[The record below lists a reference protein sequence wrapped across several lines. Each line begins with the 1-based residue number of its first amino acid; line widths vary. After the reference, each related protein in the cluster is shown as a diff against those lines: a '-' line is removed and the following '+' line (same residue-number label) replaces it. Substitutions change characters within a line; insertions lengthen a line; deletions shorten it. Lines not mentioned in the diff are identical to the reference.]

1 MDRSLLV
8 WLLFLGLGF
17 PLTALVLNEVAER
30 LQQREHPLA
39 EALQKIR
46 QYVLPPLAI
55 LLLLTKVLELA
66 NAQGA
71 TRLVETV
78 TYIAVITAAIPLLNA
93 VLTTGKPIA
102 GQIKVPNLFFQVARA
117 LVILG
122 IGYYILGGVWQI
134 DLSSLATAA
143 GVSSLAIALALQ
155 DTLSNLVSG
164 FLLLFARPFQI
175 GDWIEFNGVEGQ
187 VFAQNW
193 RSVTLWDKGWGR
205 YISIPNGTLAGATI
219 NNYGPMYENGV
230 WFKVDIS
237 FSYDD
242 PPNRVLDALWNMQVG
257 IEDRLTE
264 PLFPVVHSFGDSG
277 INYIV
282 WFRKSARGGNAAVKR
297 GIISGLYNLAQRE
310 GFTIPYPIS
319 MEYKIDA
326 ANGLPSKIPHQVQD
340 LSPELADFLGTLP
353 YFSKLQKSEMERIV
367 NLAKVRNYSKGELI
381 IKEGAPD
388 DGLYLVREG
397 SVSVSTQD
405 KNGESQDCGSL
416 SVGEAFGEMAIFPEE
431 LSPVTVIAAADSQI
445 VMIPVDEIVR
455 LIQGGPQFLHNSGFS
470 KEMLQFIYERK
481 RALRRAKGMDEDVIP
496 QSSNS
501 NGSERFQY
509 ISQRSG
515 PET

>member
-17 PLTALVLNEVAER
+17 PLAALALNEAAER
-30 LQQREHPLA
+30 LQQQQHPLA
-39 EALQKIR
+39 GALQKVR

-55 LLLLTKVLELA
+55 LLLLTKVLEST
-66 NAQGA
+66 NAQGP

-78 TYIAVITAAIPLLNA
+78 TYIAVIAAAIPLLNA

-117 LVILG
+117 LVVLG

-143 GVSSLAIALALQ
+143 GVGSLAIALALQ
-155 DTLSNLVSG
+155 ETLSNLVSG
-164 FLLLFARPFQI
+164 FLLLFARPFQV

-230 WFKVDIS
+230 WFKIEIS

-277 INYIV
+277 INYII
-282 WFRKSARGGNAAVKR
+282 WFRKPARGGNAAVKR
-297 GIISGLYNLAQRE
+297 GIIAGLYNLAQRE
-310 GFTIPYPIS
+310 GFTIPYPIAVQYNVDTS
-319 MEYKIDA
+319 
-326 ANGLPSKIPHQVQD
+326 NGIPTTIPNQVQD
-340 LSPELADFLGTLP
+340 LRPELANFLEALP
-353 YFSKLQKSEMERIV
+353 YFSELQPSEMERIID
-367 NLAKVRNYSKGELI
+367 LAELRNYGKGELI
-381 IKEGAPD
+381 IKEGVAD
-388 DGLYLVREG
+388 DGLYFVREG
-397 SVSVSTQD
+397 SVDISTKDQD
-405 KNGESQDCGSL
+405 EESQDLGFL
-416 SVGEAFGEMAIFPEE
+416 SAGEAFGEMSLFPGEV
-431 LSPVTVIAAADSQI
+431 SPVTVIAQTDSQI
-445 VMIPVDEIVR
+445 VVIPVDEIVR
-455 LIQGGPQFLHNSGFS
+455 LIQGGPHSPHNSQFS

-481 RALRRAKGMDEDVIP
+481 RAIQRAKGMNKDT
-496 QSSNS
+496 
-501 NGSERFQY
+501 
-509 ISQRSG
+509 ISQPSDNNGQRRISVHQ
-515 PET
+515 